1 MIPMARVNST
11 GFEEA
16 DPASRNDM
24 FINAPKNAAKPG
36 EQSDDQPDP
45 DRELAE
51 RDQPAEPAVRAV
63 VEQGLDERAV
73 PVERDGR
80 AAGALA
86 GIATACSQ

>member
-24 FINAPKNAAKPG
+24 FINAPKNAAKPVSSPTISPIPTASSPSVISQPNQLYAPLSSRVWMNVRY
-36 EQSDDQPDP
+36 QSNVMAG
-45 DRELAE
+45 L
-51 RDQPAEPAVRAV
+51 PAPW
-63 VEQGLDERAV
+63 
-73 PVERDGR
+73 
-80 AAGALA
+80 A